1 MSSAEASQQPE
12 PRRTAP
18 RRPPRRTAPRRP
30 PRRHVIQTWAWVYAL
45 LFFLVVAVGY
55 VPAFNDANGN
65 LFGLF
70 SLQLVDDA
78 LHLGSGIWAALA
90 AWRSAYAS
98 TLYFRLF
105 GTIYFLDGAVG
116 LIFGRAYLDGG
127 LFIDGPAPLDL
138 MTKVAT
144 NLPHL
149 VIGGTAVLL
158 GFVVARRHVDLG

>member
-1 MSSAEASQQPE
+1 MSSADASQPRPE
-12 PRRTAP
+12 PRRTAAARKP
-18 RRPPRRTAPRRP
+18 RLQ
-30 PRRHVIQTWAWVYAL
+30 IMQQWAWVYAV

-55 VPAFNDANGN
+55 VPAFNDASGN

-105 GTIYFLDGAVG
+105 GTIYFLDGVVG

-127 LFIDGPAPLDL
+127 LFVDGPASLDL
-138 MTKVAT
+138 MTKIAT
-144 NLPHL
+144 NLPHI
-149 VIGGTAVLL
+149 VIGGTAMVL
-158 GFVVARRHVDLG
+158 GFIVARRHATAG

>member
-1 MSSAEASQQPE
+1 MSSADASP
-12 PRRTAP
+12 PSPAP
-18 RRPPRRTAPRRP
+18 RRPTVGRTRRL
-30 PRRHVIQTWAWVYAL
+30 HIMQKWAWVYAV

-55 VPAFNDANGN
+55 VPAFNDASGN

-98 TLYFRLF
+98 TLYLRLF
-105 GTIYFLDGAVG
+105 GTVYFLDGVVG

-127 LFIDGPAPLDL
+127 IFIDGPAPLDL
-138 MTKVAT
+138 MTKIAT

-149 VIGGTAVLL
+149 IIGGTAVII
-158 GFVVARRHVDLG
+158 GFVVARRHAAAG

>member
-1 MSSAEASQQPE
+1 MSGADASQPPSE
-12 PRRTAP
+12 PGRPATGRSP
-18 RRPPRRTAPRRP
+18 RLHP
-30 PRRHVIQTWAWVYAL
+30 VQKWAWVYAG
-45 LFFLVVAVGY
+45 LFLFVVAIGY
-55 VPAFNDANGN
+55 VPAFNDASGN

-98 TLYFRLF
+98 TLYFRIF
-105 GTIYFLDGAVG
+105 GTIYFLDGVVG

-127 LFIDGPAPLDL
+127 LFIDGPAPLDFL
-138 MTKVAT
+138 TKLAT

-149 VIGGTAVLL
+149 VIGGTAMLI
-158 GFVVARRHVDLG
+158 GFVVARRHAAAR

>member
-1 MSSAEASQQPE
+1 M
-12 PRRTAP
+12 PRRRAGTRAGGLHP
-18 RRPPRRTAPRRP
+18 M
-30 PRRHVIQTWAWVYAL
+30 QKWAWTYAA
-45 LFFLVVAVGY
+45 LFFGVVAIGY
-55 VPAFNDANGN
+55 VPAFNDAGGN

-78 LHLGSGIWAALA
+78 LHAGSGIWAALA

-105 GTIYFLDGAVG
+105 GTVYFLDGVVG

-127 LFIDGPAPLDL
+127 LFIDGPAPLDF

-149 VIGGTAVLL
+149 IIGGTAVIL
-158 GFVVARRHVDLG
+158 GFVVARRYAAHR

>member
-1 MSSAEASQQPE
+1 MSSADASQ
-12 PRRTAP
+12 PRQ
-18 RRPPRRTAPRRP
+18 RPPRTSSGRGAG
-30 PRRHVIQTWAWVYAL
+30 RHIMQTWAWVYAA
-45 LFFLVVAVGY
+45 LFFAVVAVGY
-55 VPAFNDANGN
+55 VPAFNDASGN

-78 LHLGSGIWAALA
+78 LHAGSGIWAALA

-105 GTIYFLDGAVG
+105 GTIYFLDGVVG

-127 LFIDGPAPLDL
+127 IFIDGPAPLDL

-149 VIGGTAVLL
+149 IIGGTAVLL
-158 GFVVARRHVDLG
+158 GFVVARRYAAEV